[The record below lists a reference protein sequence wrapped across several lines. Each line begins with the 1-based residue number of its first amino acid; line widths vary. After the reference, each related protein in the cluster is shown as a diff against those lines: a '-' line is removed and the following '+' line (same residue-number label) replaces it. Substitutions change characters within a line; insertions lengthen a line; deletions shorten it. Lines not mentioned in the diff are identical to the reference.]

1 MGEEVEAERSKE
13 TESCASSGLIP
24 VVWVG
29 AVEGQQPPNERLER
43 VEAEGQEESSGR
55 RNSLDEIPH
64 PYCSLLRL
72 QHPDQI
78 YFKPHGPH
86 LVGLPGGRAD
96 VRVLRD
102 ADPDLTP
109 VFPLH
114 LCDGVEVSHG
124 YHRCHL

>member
-1 MGEEVEAERSKE
+1 MGKEVEEERSEE
-13 TESCASSGLIP
+13 TESCASSGLIL

-43 VEAEGQEESSGR
+43 VEAEGQEESSSRGK
-55 RNSLDEIPH
+55 SLGEIPH
-64 PYCSLLRL
+64 AYCSLLHL

-109 VFPLH
+109 VLPLH
-114 LCDGVEVSHG
+114 FCDGVEVSHG
-124 YHRCHL
+124 HHRCHL